1 MEFHVERDVL
11 LQSLTHIQ
19 GVVEKKNTLPI
30 LSNVLIQATEEGLLV
45 TATDMDMIISE
56 KINANVKVNGST
68 TTGAQALYDI
78 VRKLPSNSQLN
89 FALKDESKLKLISG
103 MSDYEL
109 TCLSSNEFPILEDNI
124 EEEPTVIGSKS
135 F

>member
-11 LQSLTHIQ
+11 LHSLTHIQ

-56 KINANVKVNGST
+56 KINAKVKVNGST
-68 TTGAQALYDI
+68 TTGAQALYD
-78 VRKLPSNSQLN
+78 LS
-89 FALKDESKLKLISG
+89 LIH
-103 MSDYEL
+103 
-109 TCLSSNEFPILEDNI
+109 I
-124 EEEPTVIGSKS
+124 
-135 F
+135 

>member
-19 GVVEKKNTLPI
+19 GIVEKKNTLPI

-56 KINANVKVNGST
+56 KINAKVKVNGST
-68 TTGAQALYDI
+68 TTGAQAPEIRAVAASHD
-78 VRKLPSNSQLN
+78 
-89 FALKDESKLKLISG
+89 
-103 MSDYEL
+103 
-109 TCLSSNEFPILEDNI
+109 
-124 EEEPTVIGSKS
+124 
-135 F
+135 

>member
-56 KINANVKVNGST
+56 KINAKCKSKWFNYN
-68 TTGAQALYDI
+68 
-78 VRKLPSNSQLN
+78 RCPS
-89 FALKDESKLKLISG
+89 I
-103 MSDYEL
+103 
-109 TCLSSNEFPILEDNI
+109 I
-124 EEEPTVIGSKS
+124 
-135 F
+135 

>member
-11 LQSLTHIQ
+11 LRSLTHIQ

-30 LSNVLIQATEEGLLV
+30 LSNVLIQATEEGLLI

-56 KINANVKVNGST
+56 RINANVKVNGST
-68 TTGAQALYDI
+68 TTGAQALYDV

-89 FALKDESKLKLISG
+89 FALKNEYHTCTTISR
-103 MSDYEL
+103 S
-109 TCLSSNEFPILEDNI
+109 
-124 EEEPTVIGSKS
+124 
-135 F
+135 

>member
-19 GVVEKKNTLPI
+19 GVIEKKNTLPI

-56 KINANVKVNGST
+56 KINA
-68 TTGAQALYDI
+68 
-78 VRKLPSNSQLN
+78 
-89 FALKDESKLKLISG
+89 
-103 MSDYEL
+103 
-109 TCLSSNEFPILEDNI
+109 
-124 EEEPTVIGSKS
+124 KS
-135 F
+135 

>member
-1 MEFHVERDVL
+1 MDFQVDRDVL

-30 LSNVLIQATEEGLLV
+30 LANVLIQANEEGLLI

-56 KINANVKVNGST
+56 KISANVTKNGST
-68 TTGAQALYDI
+68 TTGSQALFDI
-78 VRKLPSNSQLN
+78 VRKLPPNSNIHFVL
-89 FALKDESKLKLISG
+89 LDGKKLKLVSG

-109 TCLSSNEFPILEDNI
+109 TCLSSDEFPILCLLYTSPSPRD
-124 EEEPTVIGSKS
+124 
-135 F
+135 